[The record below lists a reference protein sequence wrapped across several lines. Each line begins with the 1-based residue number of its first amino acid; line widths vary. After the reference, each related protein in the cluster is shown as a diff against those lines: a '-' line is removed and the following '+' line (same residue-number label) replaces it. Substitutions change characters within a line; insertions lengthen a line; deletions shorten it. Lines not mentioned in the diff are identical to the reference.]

1 METLQ
6 SIEAVRAW
14 RGSGELGFVPTM
26 GALHEGHASL
36 VRRSAAENART
47 LVSIFVNPTQFGPN
61 EDLAKYPRTLEA
73 DLKLCEQ
80 AGASAVFT
88 PNNEMMYPPGFC
100 SWVTV
105 EGLGDRLCGA
115 SRPGHFKGVTTVVS
129 KLFHIVEPTRAYF
142 GQKDAQQALI
152 LRRMVRDLDMPLE
165 LIVCPIVREPDGL
178 AMSSRNRYLSEDERR
193 RAVGLSKALF
203 EAQRLFKAGTRT
215 AAVLRGQLIIT
226 LDEYVDK
233 LDYAELVDADS
244 LQPVTE
250 IAGPTLIAV
259 AAWVGGTRLIDNVIV
274 AP

>member
-250 IAGPTLIAV
+250 ITGPTLIAV

>member
-80 AGASAVFT
+80 AGADAVFT
-88 PNNEMMYPPGFC
+88 PTKEMMYPPGFC
-100 SWVTV
+100 SWITV

-226 LDEYVDK
+226 LEEYVDK

-250 IAGPTLIAV
+250 ITGPTLVAV

>member
-1 METLQ
+1 METLPT
-6 SIEAVRAW
+6 IEAVRAW

-36 VRRSAAENART
+36 VRRSAAENACT

-80 AGASAVFT
+80 AGADAVFT
-88 PNNEMMYPPGFC
+88 PTKEMMYPPGFC

-165 LIVCPIVREPDGL
+165 LIVCPIIREPDGL

-203 EAQRLFKAGTRT
+203 EAQRMFEAGTT
-215 AAVLRGQLIIT
+215 AAAVLRGQLITT
-226 LDEYVDK
+226 LDEHVDK
-233 LDYAELVDADS
+233 LDYAELVDADN

-250 IAGPTLIAV
+250 ITGPTLMAV
-259 AAWVGGTRLIDNVIV
+259 AAWVGGTRLIDNVILG
-274 AP
+274 P

>member
-80 AGASAVFT
+80 AGADAVFT
-88 PNNEMMYPPGFC
+88 PTKEMMYTPGFC

-152 LRRMVRDLDMPLE
+152 LRRMVRDLDMPLA
-165 LIVCPIVREPDGL
+165 LIVCPIIREPDGL

-193 RAVGLSKALF
+193 RAVGLSTALF
-203 EAQRLFKAGTRT
+203 EAQRMFEAGTRT

>member
-1 METLQ
+1 METLPT
-6 SIEAVRAW
+6 IEAVRAW

-80 AGASAVFT
+80 AGADAVFT
-88 PNNEMMYPPGFC
+88 PTKEMMYPPGFC

-115 SRPGHFKGVTTVVS
+115 SRPGHFRGVTTVVS
-129 KLFHIVEPTRAYF
+129 KLFHIVGPKRAYF

-250 IAGPTLIAV
+250 ITGPTLIAV

>member
-73 DLKLCEQ
+73 DLKLCER

-88 PNNEMMYPPGFC
+88 PTKEMMYPTGFC